1 MKNIF
6 LVLFSVL
13 MVVFFL
19 ALVLTPTNDKNGN
32 ATKFFK
38 YWGDA
43 QYYQQNF

>member
-6 LVLFSVL
+6 LVLFSVV

-19 ALVLTPTNDKNGN
+19 ALVLTPANDKNGN
-32 ATKFFK
+32 ATNFLK